1 MRPPTSINIYVY
13 IYIYCIW
20 FKPTISILS
29 VLMDVFGIYGIVID
43 LNDGS
48 KFEAY
53 GTTYVSI

>member
-1 MRPPTSINIYVY
+1 MC